1 MANKNAREYS
11 IWRAIPHSF
20 AFGDL
25 YRDVAKN
32 WKGTGFLY
40 IFLILVFLCVPR
52 AIRFHSDM
60 SQGIA
65 EGLPKFMETIPDFEL
80 KNGQLSVNVKQP
92 FYYPDPKEPVF
103 VIDTT
108 GKITSLSQVKWAEK
122 TDSVILMT
130 KTQMMTQRVR
140 FGVPE
145 EETADLSKIANYD
158 LNKDSLRHFAE
169 FMGRWSGWIAYPF
182 LLWGLFLYNMVA
194 MAFYGLIGWILS
206 KSMNVT
212 LDYVGAMRLA
222 AVSHTPSLVLATAL
236 ATADIE
242 MPLGFFFFLALSTFL
257 LFLALRTVANQDS
270 SSKASV

>member
-1 MANKNAREYS
+1 MADKNTRQYS

-25 YRDVAKN
+25 YLDVAKN

-52 AIRFHSDM
+52 AVRVHADI

-80 KNGQLSVNVKQP
+80 KNGELSVDVKQP
-92 FYYPDPKEPVF
+92 FYYPDKKAPVF

-108 GKITSLSQVKWAEK
+108 GKITSLSQVQWPEK
-122 TDSVILMT
+122 EDSVILLT
-130 KTQMMTQRVR
+130 KTQMMVRRVR
-140 FGVPE
+140 FGAPE
-145 EETADLSKIANYD
+145 EQTSDFSKVAAFD

-182 LLWGLFLYNMVA
+182 LVWGLFLYSMVA
-194 MAFYGLIGWILS
+194 MAFYGLVGWGIS
-206 KSMNVT
+206 KAMNVA
-212 LDYVGAMRLA
+212 LDYVAAMRLS
-222 AVSHTPSLVLATAL
+222 AVSHTPSLVLAAAL

-242 MPLGFFFFLALSTFL
+242 MPLAFLFFLILSTFL
-257 LFLALRTVANQDS
+257 LFLAIRAVANQGS
-270 SSKASV
+270 SSRVSA